1 MELLL
6 IRHGRKAG
14 DPFARPA
21 QPVHGCLSEDA
32 GLPQARALSEA
43 LRGVRLDAA
52 FSSPYGRALQ
62 TAEIALAGRALPIKV
77 RDYLHEW
84 EPSPAMRTGDAGQ
97 IEKLMARDRERCVEN
112 SWKTEM
118 GEGCFE
124 FYGRVV
130 PPFLEDLGALGVH
143 ARMGGFVLDPGA
155 VDLGVAV
162 FAHGG
167 SLAVLL
173 AHLLGLPP
181 FPVARFEFMETGV
194 ARLRFTGRCGI
205 FYPVLVLPAPHGTP
219 VSGWV

>member
-14 DPFARPA
+14 DPYLRPE
-21 QPVHGCLSEDA
+21 QPVQGCLSEDA
-32 GLPQARALSEA
+32 GLPQARALAVA
-43 LRGVRLDAA
+43 LRGVRLDVA

-62 TAEIALAGRALPIKV
+62 TAELALSGRGVPIKV
-77 RDYLHEW
+77 REYLHEW
-84 EPSPAMRTGDAGQ
+84 ELSSAMRTGDAAQ
-97 IEKLMARDRERCVEN
+97 VEALMARDRERYVEN
-112 SWKTEM
+112 IWKTEM

-130 PPFLEDLGALGVH
+130 PPFLEDLNVLGMH
-143 ARMGGFVLDPGA
+143 ARMGGFVLDPEA
-155 VDLGVAV
+155 RDLGVAV

-181 FPVARFEFMETGV
+181 FPLARFEFMETGV

-205 FYPVLVLPAPHGTP
+205 VYPVLVLPAPHATP